1 MSEMKRI
8 ELLVVVDLVGYN
20 LVRKVIHN
28 KMSLEELEKK
38 FRNKNN
44 DITLESGV
52 QYMLMLKELLL
63 EDELN
68 DVPAEDQLEI
78 IKPILA
84 MLIVTF
90 TTYMIGHK
98 LKSDSK
104 TKEEIFKKLKDL
116 GLTEG
121 ISI

>member
-1 MSEMKRI
+1 
-8 ELLVVVDLVGYN
+8 
-20 LVRKVIHN
+20 
-28 KMSLEELEKK
+28 MSLEELEKK

-98 LKSDSK
+98 LKSDGK

-121 ISI
+121 VNV